1 MPRFSP
7 QGDRIYYRDGQRWY
21 YVAFTGDD
29 DEPFTSPRF
38 VLEGEYQNPGGPE
51 FEVSPDGK
59 RLLLLERTA
68 ASSTT
73 TLSLIL
79 SCGKPFES
87 LDIGGLPLDR
97 CEPCRTYWF
106 DRRELEAFLKIVPP
120 LKQKRGTGSLKLP
133 TPATCPRCE
142 TPTLEHGSW
151 HSVPMA
157 RCATCRGL
165 LIGYDGI
172 REIST
177 KMTVDRG

>member
-1 MPRFSP
+1 MDCP
-7 QGDRIYYRDGQRWY
+7 
-21 YVAFTGDD
+21 
-29 DEPFTSPRF
+29 
-38 VLEGEYQNPGGPE
+38 
-51 FEVSPDGK
+51 
-59 RLLLLERTA
+59 
-68 ASSTT
+68 
-73 TLSLIL
+73 

-177 KMTVDRG
+177 KMGKGSQRERDFHWPEDYLVAGNPEQSLRHVADRILTVDRG